1 MKQETRRLLVRILL
15 GSALGLLVGIIW
27 IPYVIHSRESSF
39 LAVLA
44 CVGLGAMAGLAT
56 QPFADSGRALLLHS
70 MGHFVCTAAF
80 FALLVVELNMA
91 KDIRGVLFWES
102 LLLLL
107 YLLIW
112 LGRWTGWYL
121 EVAQLRELLGLDPG
135 PTPLKWRETLPYLP
149 FVLLLCTALPLGLRG
164 IERAAGVDLPALTGL
179 VYPYLI
185 LPVAS
190 LCAGLSLGKRQG
202 VCPLFPIACFVCYL
216 PMVYLLFNES
226 ALFHCFMTAIPAL
239 AGNILGALWRKN
251 ATLGRRT
258 FHEEG
263 SAPVQRAL
271 SCVASLAFPPDLFD
285 RCPRQPAGGLLGA
298 HPGSAGP
305 EAQKQVGRGEKTG
318 VEILV
323 VGLCRR
329 FYWDGTPAARG
340 LTPLLFPSCV
350 LGRRHKRF
358 HLC

>member
-56 QPFADSGRALLLHS
+56 QPFADSGRELLLHS

-91 KDIRGVLFWES
+91 KDVRGVLFWES

-135 PTPLKWRETLPYLP
+135 PTQ
-149 FVLLLCTALPLGLRG
+149 VAGDAAL
-164 IERAAGVDLPALTGL
+164 
-179 VYPYLI
+179 
-185 LPVAS
+185 
-190 LCAGLSLGKRQG
+190 
-202 VCPLFPIACFVCYL
+202 
-216 PMVYLLFNES
+216 S
-226 ALFHCFMTAIPAL
+226 AL
-239 AGNILGALWRKN
+239 
-251 ATLGRRT
+251 
-258 FHEEG
+258 
-263 SAPVQRAL
+263 
-271 SCVASLAFPPDLFD
+271 
-285 RCPRQPAGGLLGA
+285 CPFAVHLP
-298 HPGSAGP
+298 SAG
-305 EAQKQVGRGEKTG
+305 AA
-318 VEILV
+318 
-323 VGLCRR
+323 
-329 FYWDGTPAARG
+329 WDRAGCG
-340 LTPLLFPSCV
+340 
-350 LGRRHKRF
+350 G
-358 HLC
+358 

>member
-15 GSALGLLVGIIW
+15 GSALGLLVGLIW
-27 IPYVIHSRESSF
+27 IPYVIHSREGSF

-91 KDIRGVLFWES
+91 KDVRGVLFWES

-149 FVLLLCTALPLGLRG
+149 FVLVLCDLLPGTLRG
-164 IERAAGVDLPALTGL
+164 IEDMVQADVPALSG
-179 VYPYLI
+179 LI
-185 LPVAS
+185 LPFLLLPVVS
-190 LCAGLSLGKRQG
+190 FCVGLSLGKRQG
-202 VCPLFPIACFVCYL
+202 LCPLFPIACFVCYL

-239 AGNILGALWRKN
+239 AGNILGTLWQKN
-251 ATLGRRT
+251 RT
-258 FHEEG
+258 KH
-263 SAPVQRAL
+263 
-271 SCVASLAFPPDLFD
+271 
-285 RCPRQPAGGLLGA
+285 
-298 HPGSAGP
+298 
-305 EAQKQVGRGEKTG
+305 
-318 VEILV
+318 
-323 VGLCRR
+323 
-329 FYWDGTPAARG
+329 AARKED
-340 LTPLLFPSCV
+340 LP
-350 LGRRHKRF
+350 
-358 HLC
+358 